1 MTMVRISRNTRLL
14 AGVAA
19 IALLGGWTSGARA
32 AEPARDGAVSE
43 VVVTAQYRQEN
54 VQEVSIA
61 ISAVEGKALEAQGV
75 TGFKELGLRVPS
87 LRFGAGVTGGENVI
101 TMRGLGSQN
110 TTPGGDSPVA
120 YNIDGVYVQRTTSI
134 DPEFYDIARVEVLRG
149 PQGTLYGR
157 NSVGGSI
164 NVITN
169 KPTADVH
176 AGLDAMLGNYDART
190 FRGFISGPL
199 LTGDS
204 GVQVSG
210 RITAVSAQHDGYTRN
225 LSVKPGAAHDLDSQ
239 DYQMVRGQLAIDLT
253 PQSRLLLAAHLS
265 WNDGPAATTTAWWQ
279 TPARYVTPPL
289 GIPIGSACDFSTAAR
304 FRARTVCHDGPDT
317 ARNDTQLYSATF
329 EQTLP
334 FAQFTSVTA
343 YGKSKV
349 KQQSDGDG
357 SDLPLAIGSPWRL
370 DSEQF
375 SQEIRLA
382 SNDEAS
388 PLKWVVGGIYF
399 YGKNSQDFG
408 YRDLGFND
416 FGPTA
421 PFDMFNFFSNG
432 TSKTKSWAPFAQM
445 DYDLAKTSVAIPL
458 TLTVGVRYT
467 HDKKYGSNALD
478 YQLPLVCGG
487 SCGVTAGPFS
497 KSWDQVTGK
506 LGASYKFSDQTMAY
520 ASVSRG
526 YLAGGNIIGLANI
539 YGPETLTSY
548 DAGLKTRFLDNR
560 VQLNLA
566 AYHEEIKHL
575 QVFIQSSTQSGINN
589 VNGTTDVNGLEAEL
603 TAVPVDNLRF
613 NATLTLTDAEYGRY
627 ITTDTRFG
635 GPGPGCDPVTL
646 ACNFKG
652 NKLNQTPPYSIN
664 LGAEYS
670 FQTGFGT
677 LTPRIDA
684 FFSGKVYFLPDN
696 YVTSRQKAYQLTNLR
711 LTWTSPDSRYRV
723 DAFVNNI
730 ENNAVISN
738 DGLQSITLGQQVLEP
753 DNFVYYPPRTYGVR
767 VGVNF

>member
-1 MTMVRISRNTRLL
+1 MTMVRISRNARLL
-14 AGVAA
+14 AGAAA
-19 IALLGGWTSGARA
+19 IGLLGVASGARA
-32 AEPARDGAVSE
+32 AEQPHDAAVSE
-43 VVVTAQYRQEN
+43 VVVTAQHREEN
-54 VQEVSIA
+54 VQQVSIA
-61 ISAVEGKALEAQGV
+61 ISAIEGQTLEAQGV
-75 TGFKELGLRVPS
+75 VGFQELGLRVPS

-169 KPTADVH
+169 KPTAEFG
-176 AGLDAMLGNYDART
+176 AGLDAMVGNYDART
-190 FRGFISGPL
+190 FRGFINGPL
-199 LTGDS
+199 VDNEG
-204 GVQVSG
+204 GFQVSG
-210 RITAVSAQHDGYTRN
+210 RLTAVSAKHDGYTRN
-225 LSVKPGAAHDLDSQ
+225 LSVKPDAAHDLDSL
-239 DYQMVRGQLAIDLT
+239 DYQMVRGQLAFDFT
-253 PQSRLLLAAHLS
+253 PKSRLLLAAYLS
-265 WNDGPAATTTAWWQ
+265 WNEGPVGTTTAWWE
-279 TPARYVTPPL
+279 TPARYITPPL
-289 GIPIGSACDFSTAAR
+289 GIPIGSPCDFSTPAK
-304 FRARTVCHDGPDT
+304 FRPRTVCHDGADT
-317 ARNDTQLYSATF
+317 ARNDTQLYSATYDL
-329 EQTLP
+329 TLP

-349 KQQSDGDG
+349 KQRSDGDG
-357 SDLPLAIGSPWRL
+357 SDLPLALGTSWLL

-375 SQEIRLA
+375 SQEIRFA
-382 SNDEAS
+382 SNDETS
-388 PLKWVVGGIYF
+388 PLSWVVGGIYF
-399 YGKNSQDFG
+399 YGKNFQDFG

-421 PFDMFNFFSNG
+421 PFDMFNFFSFG
-432 TSKTKSWAPFAQM
+432 TSKTKSWAPFAQI
-445 DYDLAKTSVAIPL
+445 DYDLAKTSVGIPL
-458 TLTVGVRYT
+458 TITVGLRYT
-467 HDKKYGSNALD
+467 HDKKYGFNSLD

-487 SCGVTAGPFS
+487 SCGITQGPFS

-506 LGASYKFSDQTMAY
+506 VGLAYQVSDQTMAY

-548 DAGLKTRFLDNR
+548 DAGVKTRFLDNR
-560 VQLNLA
+560 VQLNVA
-566 AYHEEIKHL
+566 AYHEQIKHL

-613 NATLTLTDAEYGRY
+613 NATLTLTDAKYGRY

-652 NKLNQTPPYSIN
+652 NRLNQTPPYSIN
-664 LGAEYS
+664 VGAEYT

-684 FFSGKVYFLPDN
+684 FFSGKVDFLPDN
-696 YVTSRQKAYQLTNLR
+696 FVTSRQKAYQLTNLR
-711 LTWTSPDSRYRV
+711 LTWNSPGSRYRV
-723 DAFVNNI
+723 DAFVNNV
-730 ENNAVISN
+730 ENNAIISN
-738 DGLQSITLGQQVLEP
+738 DGLQSLSLGQQVLEP